1 MSIPQQCDVVVV
13 GGGPAGSLTATLLAQ
28 KGHDVV
34 VLEKQHHPR
43 EKVGESLIPD
53 FWKYMD
59 LMGVTDKILA
69 ENFISKAGGMVH
81 WQGRTLAHAF
91 KAFGYDRPAMHV
103 ERPRFDEILFEHAAS
118 QGAKTFEGVAV
129 TGADTGTD
137 PATGRDFAHVKY
149 RTDAG
154 TDVIEARYVVDA
166 SGQNAVMGRQL
177 GIRHMDDAFKYL
189 SVWGYFENTR
199 YLSLDGKAR
208 NHDQWQEHAPV
219 TYVTNIKDT
228 GDDGWCWFILLR
240 DRTSVGLVLPREKV
254 KTARNDGETWEQYF
268 ERRSREVPVVKDLLE
283 GATLIPNS
291 TASIADY
298 SFQTDSLAGPGW
310 VMAGDAAG
318 FVDPIFSVGVVLA
331 LYSGSAAAWAVD
343 RCLTKPEAAKGTLA
357 IFERQLKGR
366 YEIAR
371 SLALPQ
377 YRSDGVVSEVAK
389 QAIQMERS
397 ELQQLMYVVSSLTT
411 RTDNWLEM
419 TGGEAPEITDDQLHE
434 VVDLDFSLV

>member
-1 MSIPQQCDVVVV
+1 MSIPQECDVVVV
-13 GGGPAGSLTATLLAQ
+13 GGGPAGSLAATLLAQ

-34 VLEKQHHPR
+34 VLEKYQHPR

-69 ENFISKAGGMVH
+69 EDFIAKAGGMVH

-91 KAFGYDRPAMHV
+91 RAFGYDRPAMHV

-118 QGAKTFEGVAV
+118 QGAATFQNV
-129 TGADTGTD
+129 TVIGADTGHD
-137 PATGRDFAHVKY
+137 DATGLDFAHVHYK
-149 RTDAG
+149 TEDGAG
-154 TDVIEARYVVDA
+154 TINAKYVVDA

-177 GIRHMDDAFKYL
+177 GIRHMDAAFKYL
-189 SVWGYFENTR
+189 SVWGYYKNTR
-199 YLSLDGKAR
+199 YFSLDGKAR
-208 NHDQWQEHAPV
+208 RHDQWREHPPV

-240 DRTSVGLVLPREKV
+240 DSTSVGLVLPRAKV
-254 KTARNDGETWEQYF
+254 KTARHDGETWEDFF
-268 ERRSREVPVVKDLLE
+268 ERRTREVPVVSELLE
-283 GATLIPNS
+283 GAELIPDS

-298 SFQTDSLAGPGW
+298 SFQTDLLAGPGW

-343 RCLTKPEAAKGTLA
+343 RSLTKPEAAEGTRA
-357 IFERQLKGR
+357 IFERQLRGR

-377 YRSDGVVSEVAK
+377 YRSEGEVSEAAR

-397 ELQQLMYVVSSLTT
+397 ELQELMYVVSSLTT

-419 TGGEAPEITDDQLHE
+419 TGGEAPEVSEAQLHE
-434 VVDLDFSLV
+434 VKEFDFSLV

>member
-1 MSIPQQCDVVVV
+1 MSIPKQCDVVVV
-13 GGGPAGSLTATLLAQ
+13 GGGPAGSLAATLLAQ

-34 VLEKQHHPR
+34 VLEKHRHPR

-59 LMGVTDKILA
+59 LMGVTDKIIA
-69 ENFISKAGGMVH
+69 EDFIAKAGGMVH

-103 ERPRFDEILFEHAAS
+103 ERPRFDQILFEHAAS
-118 QGAKTFEGVAV
+118 EGAATFEDVAV
-129 TGADTGTD
+129 SGADTGHD
-137 PATGRDFAHVKY
+137 EASGLDYAHVKY
-149 RTDAG
+149 RSEHGNGEIRAKY
-154 TDVIEARYVVDA
+154 VIDA

-177 GIRHMDDAFKYL
+177 GIRHMDAAFKYL
-189 SVWGYFENTR
+189 SVWGYYKNTR

-208 NHDQWQEHAPV
+208 THDQWRDHAPV

-240 DRTSVGLVLPREKV
+240 DSTSVGLVLPRAQV
-254 KTARNDGETWEQYF
+254 KTARNEGETWEDFF
-268 ERRSREVPVVKDLLE
+268 ERRTRQVPIVKDLLVGSE
-283 GATLIPNS
+283 LIPNS

-298 SFQTDSLAGPGW
+298 SFQTDQLAGPGW

-343 RCLTKPEAAKGTLA
+343 RCLTKPDAAEGTRA
-357 IFERQLKGR
+357 IFERQLRGR

-377 YRSDGVVSEVAK
+377 YRSEGTVSELAR

-397 ELQQLMYVVSSLTT
+397 ELQELMYVVSSLTT

-419 TGGEAPEITDDQLHE
+419 TGGDAPEVTDAQLHE
-434 VVDLDFSLV
+434 VKEFDFSLV